1 MFPPEFT
8 DVTITPVVYS
18 QVREDAK
25 ARVMKLLEKV
35 NEVSELLDA
44 EKNTGNCG
52 TQSGAS
58 KCENDHSGNGT
69 IM

>member
-1 MFPPEFT
+1 MFSPEFT
-8 DVTITPVVYS
+8 DVTPVVYS
-18 QVREDAK
+18 QAREDAK

-35 NEVSELLDA
+35 NEISKLLDA

-52 TQSGAS
+52 TQNGAS
-58 KCENDHSGNGT
+58 ECENDHPGNGT